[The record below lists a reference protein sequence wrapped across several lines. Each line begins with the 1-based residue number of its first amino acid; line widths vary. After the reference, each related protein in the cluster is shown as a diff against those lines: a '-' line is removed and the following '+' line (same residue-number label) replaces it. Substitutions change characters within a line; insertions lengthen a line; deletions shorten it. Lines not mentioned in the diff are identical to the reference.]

1 MRLLTRAEE
10 LILLAV
16 LKLGEEAYAIPILE
30 NIEKT
35 TRRKWTMGTVYIPLY
50 RLTENGYLKSMLA
63 NPTRERGGKKKRYY
77 RLTEKGKQALRA
89 LREIESDMWADISG
103 LALEPEQ

>member
-16 LKLGEEAYAIPILE
+16 LKLGDGAYAIPILE

-50 RLTENGYLKSMLA
+50 RLTENGFLESRLA

-77 RLTEKGKQALRA
+77 RLTEKGKESLRS
-89 LREIESDMWADISG
+89 LKQIESDMWADVSG
-103 LALEPEQ
+103 MALEPEQ